1 MRCEDAHVLVMKK
14 VDGVLDEEEARTL
27 EAHLEGCSSCQSEAA
42 DFLEHKDVTDLI
54 RDRLQYDKALDR
66 YWGGVYNR
74 LEQRVGWS
82 LVLIG
87 ISILVG
93 FGMVHL
99 CIDPQ
104 VPLWVRIGV
113 GTGSAGGLLLLA
125 SVIRWRIV
133 TGRKDKYTEVVR

>member
-1 MRCEDAHVLVMKK
+1 MTCDDARILMMQQ
-14 VDGVLDEEEARTL
+14 VDGVIGEEDARL
-27 EAHLEGCSSCQSEAA
+27 LAGHLGGCASCRAEMA
-42 DFLEHKDVTDLI
+42 DFTEQKQVTDLI
-54 RDRLQYDKALDR
+54 RERLQYDKALDR

-93 FGMVHL
+93 FGLVHL
-99 CIDPQ
+99 CIDPE
-104 VPLWVRIGV
+104 VPLWLRIGV
-113 GTGSAGGLLLLA
+113 GTASAGGLTLLVA
-125 SVIRWRIV
+125 TIRWRIV